1 VLASVEGLRWPLR
14 PEEYY
19 LEDAPEFA
27 QLIWPH
33 FGG

>member
-1 VLASVEGLRWPLR
+1 MGTGMVVMADVTAEDGLELA
-14 PEEYY
+14 
-19 LEDAPEFA
+19 EFA